1 MFRGF
6 PGGFSGK
13 EYACECRGCG
23 FDPWRRKWQPT
34 PGFLPGESH
43 GQRSLAGYSSW
54 GRRESEMTE
63 NARTAFLKNL
73 PDTLRTPAPK
83 TLTPYA
89 VPPPLRG
96 PQGGPSASAP
106 VLSPLAGR
114 RLPYG
119 PAGTSFVQAAQEQ
132 KRRPERG
139 RLPPGAGSGP
149 PGLVGGCRASWRTAR
164 ALNSGGDTQASD

>member
-1 MFRGF
+1 MQGLWVRSLG
-6 PGGFSGK
+6 
-13 EYACECRGCG
+13 EE
-23 FDPWRRKWQPT
+23 DPWRRKWQPT

-43 GQRSLAGYSSW
+43 GQRSLAGYSPW

-73 PDTLRTPAPK
+73 PATLRTPAPK

-89 VPPPLRG
+89 VPPQLRG
-96 PQGGPSASAP
+96 LQGGPSASAP
-106 VLSPLAGR
+106 VLSPLAVR

-132 KRRPERG
+132 RRRPERG

-149 PGLVGGCRASWRTAR
+149 RPGRRLQGV
-164 ALNSGGDTQASD
+164 LENSPRPEQRGLHSGF